1 MRTAIR
7 NTTIVTNDAVRT
19 VHHGAT
25 LIIDDD
31 RLAAIDETNRVAD
44 QPGAD
49 VIDGRGKAVFP
60 GLSNCHTHL
69 HLTHSRGIQED
80 FGFPSSLRFPSTV
93 AAFMSE
99 EELGVFA
106 ALGAIEA
113 IRSGTTGLIEI
124 GFDVPSYAAVI
135 ARSGL
140 RLVLAQSCSDVVAD
154 AVATS
159 AMFSPARAD
168 ASLQRVA
175 ATVERWHGTQG
186 DRITWCVAAH
196 APDACSP
203 ELLRAARTLGR
214 VAPPALHH
222 PSQPESMG

>member
-1 MRTAIR
+1 MTRAATARSTRKRFIEASTGGAKSDR
-7 NTTIVTNDAVRT
+7 VAGVLSQREVPRKDPAAPRLFRPRGSRLHEGRVVLAGRLTGPRSSWDTLAVPARAKPT
-19 VHHGAT
+19 ESSPVP
-25 LIIDDD
+25 LD
-31 RLAAIDETNRVAD
+31 AIDETNRVAD

-93 AAFMSE
+93 AAFMSQ

-140 RLVLAQSCSDVVAD
+140 R
-154 AVATS
+154 
-159 AMFSPARAD
+159 
-168 ASLQRVA
+168 
-175 ATVERWHGTQG
+175 
-186 DRITWCVAAH
+186 
-196 APDACSP
+196 
-203 ELLRAARTLGR
+203 
-214 VAPPALHH
+214 
-222 PSQPESMG
+222 